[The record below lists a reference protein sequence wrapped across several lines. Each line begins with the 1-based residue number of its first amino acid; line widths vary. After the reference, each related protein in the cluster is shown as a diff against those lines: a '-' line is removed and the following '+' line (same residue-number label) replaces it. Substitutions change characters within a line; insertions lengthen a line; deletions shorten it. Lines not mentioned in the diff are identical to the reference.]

1 MEKRFIEV
9 PKTARYYFVGN
20 TVNPKNI
27 WIALHGYGQQAKYF
41 VSKIKSLDTGEN
53 LIVVAEGLNRFYLEG
68 YSGRVGANWM
78 TSDDRE
84 KDIADNH
91 RYLDLLLHE
100 VLQNIVSETLTINVF
115 AFSQGI
121 ATACRWMLDSPVDFT
136 KVILWAGSIPPEID
150 YLENKELFN
159 SLDLTYVFG
168 EQDEFFKEDKIK
180 ANTDLFDRANIDYQ
194 LVTFEGRHIIDEDVL
209 RSLLK

>member
-9 PKTARYYFVGN
+9 PKTARYYLIGN

-41 VSKIKSLDTGEN
+41 VSKVKSLDNDEN

-78 TSDDRE
+78 TSEDRE

-91 RYLDLLLHE
+91 RYLDLLMQS
-100 VLQNIVSETLTINVF
+100 VLQNIQSETLTINII

-121 ATACRWMLDSPVDFT
+121 ATACRWMLDSPIEFS
-136 KVILWAGSIPPEID
+136 KAILWAGSIPPEID
-150 YLENKELFN
+150 YVKNRKFFN
-159 SLDLTYVFG
+159 SMNLTYVFG
-168 EQDEFFKEDKIK
+168 EQDEFFSPEKIK
-180 ANTDLFDRANIDYQ
+180 SNTDLLDGAKIDYQ
-194 LVTFEGRHIIDEDVL
+194 LVTFEGKHVMNEEVL
-209 RSLLK
+209 RSLL

>member
-9 PKTARYYFVGN
+9 PKSARYYLMGN

-41 VSKIKSLDTGEN
+41 VSKIKSLDNGEN

-91 RYLDLLLHE
+91 RYLDLVLQE
-100 VLQNIVSETLTINVF
+100 VLQGIVSETLTINVF

-121 ATACRWMLDSPVDFT
+121 ATSCRWMLESPVDFT

-150 YLENKELFN
+150 YRQNKEFFN

-168 EQDEFFKEDKIK
+168 EQDEFFTGQKIEE
-180 ANTDLFDRANIDYQ
+180 NTDLFDSAEIDYQ
-194 LVTFEGRHIIDEDVL
+194 LVTFEGKHVIDGDVL
-209 RSLLK
+209 RALLK